1 MLDID
6 FVRRSFPAL
15 DDRWA
20 LFDNAGGSVMARPVI
35 RRARATMERYQ
46 VQLGASYPLSVE
58 AGERVAAGHR
68 AVAELLGAGP
78 DEVVIGPSSTVNAML
93 LAQALRPLWRD
104 GDEVVVTNLDHETNV
119 GPWRR
124 LESTGIVVREWRM
137 NPETAELELAGL
149 EPLLNDR
156 TRLVCLT
163 HCSNIAG
170 RIHDVAAITRR
181 VHDAGARVCVDGVA
195 CAPHRR
201 VDVAA
206 LGVDFYLLSLYK
218 TYGPHLGVLYGRR
231 RHLLEAR
238 GTSHFFIAE
247 DDVPY
252 KLQPGGPNHE
262 LAAALPGLLE
272 YFDGLDRHHFGN
284 RDADRAARLERV
296 FDLVAEHEERLVAP
310 LLDFLAGRSGVR
322 IVGPRTADRRS
333 RVPLVS
339 FVVEGRDAS
348 KIPPLLDR
356 RRLAVRWGHFYA
368 YRAIRDLGLL
378 DRGGVVRVSMA
389 HYNTAAEVER
399 LIAALDEVL

>member
-1 MLDID
+1 MLDVD

-20 LFDNAGGSVMARPVI
+20 LFDNAGGSVMAQPVI
-35 RRARATMERYQ
+35 DRVGDYMARYQ

-58 AGERVAAGHR
+58 AGERVTAGHR
-68 AVAELLGAGP
+68 SVADLLGAGP
-78 DEVVIGPSSTVNAML
+78 DEVVIGPSSTINAML

-124 LESTGIVVREWRM
+124 LEATGIAVREWRM
-137 NPETAELELAGL
+137 NPETAELELDAL
-149 EPLLNDR
+149 EPLLTDR
-156 TRLVCLT
+156 TRLVCFT

-181 VHDAGARVCVDGVA
+181 VHQAGARVCVDGVA
-195 CAPHRR
+195 YAPHRR

-238 GTSHFFIAE
+238 GAYHFFIAE

-272 YFDGLDRHHFGN
+272 YFDSLDRHHFGD
-284 RDADRAARLERV
+284 RDAGRATRLDRV

-310 LLDFLAGRSGVR
+310 LLDFLTGRPGVR
-322 IVGPRTADRRS
+322 IVGPRSADRGC

-339 FVVEGRDAS
+339 FVVEGREAS
-348 KIPPLLDR
+348 EIPTLLDR